1 MTLHP
6 IKLREAQPRW
16 LEARELAGFP
26 APAEVWAHT
35 AHKFA
40 THVIPDWRGSVG
52 LHGVAVARKKGFER
66 IILAGVPMQAIAGH
80 FVRKTPW
87 NGCRSFTGGWET
99 RKRELAPLRPLDER
113 LDAQIL
119 GEPTLEMALG
129 VKVSAAA

>member
-6 IKLREAQPRW
+6 IKLREAQPKW
-16 LEARELAGFP
+16 LEARELAGFS

-40 THVIPDWRGSVG
+40 THVLPDWRGSVG

-80 FVRKTPW
+80 FVRKVPW
-87 NGCRSFTGGWET
+87 NGCRSFTQGWEH
-99 RKRELAPLRPLDER
+99 RKREIAPFVRSMSGWTR
-113 LDAQIL
+113 QIL
-119 GEPTLEMALG
+119 GEPTLEWLRPQ
-129 VKVSAAA
+129 VSAAA